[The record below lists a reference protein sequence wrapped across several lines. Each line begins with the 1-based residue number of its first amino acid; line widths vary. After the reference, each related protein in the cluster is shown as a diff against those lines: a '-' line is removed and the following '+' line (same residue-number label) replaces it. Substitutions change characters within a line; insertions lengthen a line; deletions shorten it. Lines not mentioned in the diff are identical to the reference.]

1 MTARAIRFVVSA
13 ALLVLVSRFVD
24 VGEVVGRLAT
34 LEPGWVLLGLAI
46 SVAQV
51 PVLAWRWV
59 YTARRLGIELG
70 WARAVSEYWLGV
82 LANQILPGGITGDVS
97 RAWRHARTDA
107 PPRGAV
113 VAVVLERASAQVV
126 MTSAAILSLLTLP
139 WAPIGVRIGA
149 GAAVFGMV
157 WLFVR
162 RARLMGAGG
171 MDGVRGDVH
180 TALLDTEALPVQ
192 VVSALLVVGS
202 YLAVF
207 LIAGRAVGVDTPLLH
222 MLPLVAP
229 VLMTML
235 LPVSVAG
242 WGVREAAAASL
253 WGLVGLSPADG
264 TAISVAYGLIVLASA
279 LPGVMTLMIGNGD
292 RGRTGRPDRA

>member
-1 MTARAIRFVVSA
+1 MIRFVVSVVLL
-13 ALLVLVSRFVD
+13 ALVARFVD
-24 VGEVVGRLAT
+24 VSDVIGRLAA

-46 SVAQV
+46 SLAQV
-51 PVLAWRWV
+51 PALAWRWV

-70 WARAVSEYWLGV
+70 WARAVSEYWLGI

-126 MTSAAILSLLTLP
+126 MTSVAIVSLLTLP
-139 WAPIGVRIGA
+139 WAQIGVRIGV
-149 GAAVFGMV
+149 GAAVVGIV

-162 RARLMGAGG
+162 RARLSGADGKG
-171 MDGVRGDVH
+171 DGVRGDVD
-180 TALLDTEALPVQ
+180 TALLHSEALPVQ
-192 VVSALLVVGS
+192 LVSALLVVGS

-207 LIAGRAVGVDTPLLH
+207 LIAGRAVGVDTPLLRI
-222 MLPLVAP
+222 LPLVAP

-264 TAISVAYGLIVLASA
+264 AAISVAYGLIVLASA
-279 LPGVMTLMIGNGD
+279 LPGGLTLMMGSGG